1 MEEVR
6 PESGNISKAEQGCTE
21 TRESLTSPH
30 EKPATWMSREEKES
44 GFVMDN
50 IAFITR
56 GKKRA
61 ISQAVTEP
69 GETEGKVKDEG
80 SFSIPIVPIESWEIQ
95 PGKAK

>member
-1 MEEVR
+1 M
-6 PESGNISKAEQGCTE
+6 
-21 TRESLTSPH
+21 
-30 EKPATWMSREEKES
+30 PAALMAGRKKES
-44 GFVMDN
+44 GFAMDN
-50 IAFITR
+50 IASITR
-56 GKKRA
+56 EKKRA